1 MPTVIAVQ
9 VETGLLRLPSY
20 EQQEI
25 MIKPQYKMKLGHL
38 KKKYNKKRSF
48 NVITKS
54 RKNTNSITTF
64 IQKNGQTA
72 FKTNGGHQQNQL
84 KQVIIDFTRKS
95 KLTLPKYAKQIF
107 EVDSILKKTQMEM

>member
-38 KKKYNKKRSF
+38 KKK
-48 NVITKS
+48 
-54 RKNTNSITTF
+54 
-64 IQKNGQTA
+64 
-72 FKTNGGHQQNQL
+72 
-84 KQVIIDFTRKS
+84 
-95 KLTLPKYAKQIF
+95 
-107 EVDSILKKTQMEM
+107 